1 MRRLL
6 QADAPTAAALCPKC
20 GELINSW
27 TETGGGRKPKPGD
40 AAICAYCIGVSVYD
54 ADLKPVPPTPEDLA
68 AFAASPSIRRALTA
82 LRAAKLDSILTPPSK
97 RGLTPRA

>member
-6 QADAPTAAALCPKC
+6 QADSPLAPALCPKC

-54 ADLKPVPPTPEDLA
+54 ADLKPVPPSPEHLA
-68 AFAASPSIRRALTA
+68 AFAASPSIQQVLKA
-82 LRAAKLDSILTPPSK
+82 LRARKLEEALKPPSQ
-97 RGLTPRA
+97 RGLMPRA